1 MVSIAFGL
9 TARGE
14 LAGDPD
20 VLIAG
25 LPSRT
30 RDGVALDRVIDDAVF
45 ATLDSLGRGKRRDA
59 DAAAAAVER
68 AVRGAVGALWGK
80 KPVVHVL
87 VVEI

>member
-9 TARGE
+9 TSRGD

-30 RDGVALDRVIDDAVF
+30 RDGKAMDRLIDDAIF
-45 ATLDSLGRGKRRDA
+45 ATLDTLGKGRRRDA
-59 DAAAAAVER
+59 DTAASAVER
-68 AVRGAVGALWGK
+68 AVRGAVGAMWGK

-87 VVEI
+87 VFEV